1 MRTNIVILLVMAAY
15 FTVADIAY
23 AIWTYLDTGVVEPVG
38 TAAMALLVIL
48 AVFVAFYLYSG
59 MRRTATLPEDRQD
72 GNIEDDAGEV
82 GFFSPW
88 SWWPFMIGSASAVA
102 FASLAVGWWLFFVAL
117 PFALVGII
125 GFVFEYDRF
134 AHAH

>member
-1 MRTNIVILLVMAAY
+1 
-15 FTVADIAY
+15 
-23 AIWTYLDTGVVEPVG
+23 
-38 TAAMALLVIL
+38 MALLVIL
-48 AVFVAFYLYSG
+48 SVFVAFYLYSG

-88 SWWPFMIGSASAVA
+88 SWWPLMIGASSGVA